1 LQKPPAAAA
10 TVVVRAVGL
19 HVDEI
24 LFAHDRFDNKAQV
37 LGNGIAIALANNL
50 ARILNRKLDLQIL
63 VPVGIDLQFALT
75 DPLGIVLID
84 VLDFKAVLE
93 VELFQSGPD

>member
-1 LQKPPAAAA
+1 M
-10 TVVVRAVGL
+10 

-24 LFAHDRFDNKAQV
+24 FFPDEGSDHETQI
-37 LGNGIAIALANNL
+37 LGNGVTVALANDL
-50 ARILNRKLDLQIL
+50 ARILNRKLDFQIF

-75 DPLGIVLID
+75 DPFGIVLID
-84 VLDFKAVLE
+84 VLDFEVVFE